1 MCADR
6 SRALAAFA
14 ALRAA
19 LIGALAHLH
28 RLGSARARLNL
39 KPQPEAFDRIKGTES
54 FAALSLSPTDLVV
67 AFDSVRAPKLSKEE
81 SLRFRRVRERETE
94 RKRAHKHSKHKRK
107 LGNENKRKVESVSAA
122 QSLGGNLRPLFGACA
137 KSCVRQL
144 CCCIV
149 VIFV

>member
-39 KPQPEAFDRIKGTES
+39 KPQPEAFGRIKGTES
-54 FAALSLSPTDLVV
+54 FAASSLSPTDLVV

-81 SLRFRRVRERETE
+81 SLRFEELERETE